1 MANKKVFVDK
11 DNVNARRTEKRTQL
25 ENLYYNMFFDGFKVE
40 GLEPIKED
48 YIMKAFWSK
57 GTVAGFN
64 VKRINES
71 CFTDYST
78 QTYNIYDFPETVKLI
93 NKREV
98 GFIPTEPMTV
108 GIDVAIGWIQSN
120 HKGIR
125 TMILPWIEKMVE
137 VEMVIN
143 TNLVQHKVPW
153 FFVTDQNSVD
163 QVNDIIDR
171 ILNDEVAIT
180 LSAQDIEAIKA
191 VATGQPYII
200 DKLTSYYNEL
210 DSKVKTFLG
219 VDNAMQV
226 QEGLQRTLVDQ
237 VCSNDEEINGN
248 ANGFLRHMKTFFD
261 EVNDLCG
268 TNYVPKQTHEKT
280 KSVHENAAADNGME
294 GDEE

>member
-1 MANKKVFVDK
+1 MANKKVFIDK
-11 DNVNARRTEKRTQL
+11 DNVNARRAEKRTQL

-78 QTYNIYDFPETVKLI
+78 QTYNIYDFPETVKLT

-98 GFIPTEPMTV
+98 PFIPTKSMTV
-108 GIDVAIGWIQSN
+108 GKDVAIGWIQSN

-125 TMILPWIEKMVE
+125 MMILPWIEKMVE

-261 EVNDLCG
+261 EVNELCG
-268 TNYVPKQTHEKT
+268 TNYVPKQTHKQT
-280 KSVHENAAADNGME
+280 KSVHENAAAGEEME